1 MRFIWKCR
9 RFCLLFCLVSFW
21 KWKILLMLLT
31 NNIDSTC
38 LPYLTFLLMCSS
50 HFLCFY
56 CLFLIFLDSSLS
68 LIRSP
73 YVMCSVNQS
82 NLTWTKQ
89 QSQQLHVNCTLLTAN
104 RPPTLSGN
112 IQQPPVKPI
121 SIFLLWSWA
130 TLAEQSS
137 SRVSSSEA
145 GSVPKQNKPTK
156 ELHLTLLS
164 SCDPAYQKECA
175 PKRAER
181 KQQKKQARGN
191 KFCLFIF
198 FEKNSAPKDL
208 FLCYFWRLSH
218 LTSNQ
223 ILATSCE
230 RHPPEV
236 SCNSEVS
243 AKARSMTLK
252 FLWKR
257 DCTQ

>member
-31 NNIDSTC
+31 NNIDSTYRILSSIFKVPSYVF
-38 LPYLTFLLMCSS
+38 LPFSLFLLS
-50 HFLCFY
+50 
-56 CLFLIFLDSSLS
+56 FLDILRLFIISHTLAVCNVLCKSIELDLNKAAVPAITRKLHITHCKSAADIIWKHPATSRKANIYFSSLE
-68 LIRSP
+68 L
-73 YVMCSVNQS
+73 S
-82 NLTWTKQ
+82 NAGW
-89 QSQQLHVNCTLLTAN
+89 A
-104 RPPTLSGN
+104 
-112 IQQPPVKPI
+112 IQQQGQQQWGRVRAKTEQTHQGAALDPA
-121 SIFLLWSWA
+121 LELWSRI
-130 TLAEQSS
+130 S
-137 SRVSSSEA
+137 
-145 GSVPKQNKPTK
+145 K
-156 ELHLTLLS
+156 
-164 SCDPAYQKECA
+164 
-175 PKRAER
+175 R

-198 FEKNSAPKDL
+198 FEKNSATKDL
-208 FLCYFWRLSH
+208 FLCFFWRLSH

>member
-1 MRFIWKCR
+1 MTV
-9 RFCLLFCLVSFW
+9 LVLSS
-21 KWKILLMLLT
+21 LT
-31 NNIDSTC
+31 
-38 LPYLTFLLMCSS
+38 YLTFLLMCSS
-50 HFLCFY
+50 HFLCF
-56 CLFLIFLDSSLS
+56 FLSFLDIFRLFIISA
-68 LIRSP
+68 
-73 YVMCSVNQS
+73 MCSVNQS

-89 QSQQLHVNCTLLTAN
+89 QSQQLHVNGTLLTA
-104 RPPTLSGN
+104 TLSGN
-112 IQQPPVKPI
+112 IQPPPRKPI

-145 GSVPKQNKPTK
+145 GSMPKQNKPTK

-191 KFCLFIF
+191 KFCLFF
-198 FEKNSAPKDL
+198 FFLKNSAARDL
-208 FLCYFWRLSH
+208 FLCYFWHLSH
-218 LTSNQ
+218 LTSSQ

-243 AKARSMTLK
+243 AK
-252 FLWKR
+252 
-257 DCTQ
+257 